1 MTSSFPR
8 LVPLVRKKN
17 RPTCVLLPGLGG
29 GMEPYLRLAG
39 ALDAERDVYA
49 VRAAGLVRGE
59 RPETT
64 IAAMADAVRDAI
76 DAAHLAPDLIIGWSL
91 GGVVGWEVCAGTEL
105 PLVMV
110 DSVPCPWVASPDD
123 RDMVRGR
130 VIATLGER
138 ADPATVELVL
148 GTVDAHIA
156 ALASHTTS
164 EHRDG
169 PVLLVTAR
177 GGENWRGGGLAHW
190 HELAPQIRVT
200 TVDAGHFDILGARH
214 LPAIVE
220 FISDFIAAQGVSQ
233 EVR

>member
-1 MTSSFPR
+1 MSSSFPR
-8 LVPLVRKKN
+8 MIPLVRKKN

-39 ALDAERDVYA
+39 ALGAERDVYA
-49 VRAAGLVRGE
+49 VRAAGLVPGE

-64 IAAMADAVRDAI
+64 IAAMADAARDAI
-76 DAAHLAPDLIIGWSL
+76 DAAHLTPEVIIGWSL
-91 GGVVGWEVCAGTEL
+91 GGVVGWEMCAGSAL

-110 DSVPCPWVASPDD
+110 DSVPCPWVATAHD

-130 VIATLGER
+130 VMATLGER

-148 GTVDAHIA
+148 DTVDAHIA
-156 ALASHTTS
+156 ALASHATS

-169 PVLLVTAR
+169 PVLLVAAD
-177 GGENWRGGGLAHW
+177 GGENWRGGGLARW
-190 HELAPQIRVT
+190 HELAPQVRVT
-200 TVDAGHFDILGARH
+200 TVDAGHFDILGAAH
-214 LPAIVE
+214 LPAIVG
-220 FISDFIAAQGVSQ
+220 FISDFLAVQGVSQ